1 VTEIIQPGEIR
12 PPSEE
17 APFVR
22 LADRNYSFRRRAER
36 FLELAEGHPLE
47 PFLLFMAQLAQVQ
60 QEALDALNAAMASSP
75 ALEGPES
82 TLPLGKYREQGVA
95 VFPATDGVD
104 PRWRDIL
111 NTVLEGMQDSAPA
124 PTRKAIRSLQSMLP
138 ETLDALAGTILLGQ
152 HERLDPAQA
161 PLVAAALQVWWTHL
175 ATTLDASAFGTVQSA
190 PEAVPGHCPVCG
202 SPPVSGIVHIGGLQ
216 QGLRYLHCSLC
227 ETEWHLVRVKCSNCS
242 STIGIE
248 YLGVEEDNGAVKA
261 ETCGECHTYLKI
273 LYMDKDPRVD
283 AIADDLASL
292 GLDLLVSEEG
302 YLRNGP
308 NPFFVP
314 GEEKATAN

>member
-1 VTEIIQPGEIR
+1 MTEIIQPGEIR

-22 LADRNYSFRRRAER
+22 LADRKYVFRRRAER

-47 PFLLFMAQLAQVQ
+47 PFLLFMAQLSRVQ
-60 QEALDALNAAMASSP
+60 QDALDGLN
-75 ALEGPES
+75 LPES
-82 TLPLGKYREQGVA
+82 GPAPEEVESALTPDTHPNPGGLA
-95 VFPATDGVD
+95 FPAADGAASQ
-104 PRWRDIL
+104 WRDIL
-111 NTVLEGMQDSAPA
+111 KSILEGMQDSAPA
-124 PTRKAIRSLQSMLP
+124 PTRQAIRDLQSLSP
-138 ETLDALAGTILLGQ
+138 DSLDAIAANSLGGQ
-152 HERLDPAQA
+152 YEYLDPAQT

-175 ATTLDASAFGTVQSA
+175 ASSLDASAFGTVQSA
-190 PEAVPGHCPVCG
+190 PEAVSGHCPVCG
-202 SPPVSGIVHIGGLQ
+202 SPPVSGIVHIGGVQ

-242 STIGIE
+242 STTGIE
-248 YLGVEEDNGAVKA
+248 YLGVEEDSGAVKA
-261 ETCGECHTYLKI
+261 ETCGECHTYLKM
-273 LYMDKDPRVD
+273 LYMDKDPRID

-292 GLDLLVSEEG
+292 GLDMLVSEEG

-314 GEEKATAN
+314 GEEQATIN